1 MAMHRGNWLCFRRQ
15 DGFNLIGLMAILAVM
30 GVTLMATGEVWYT
43 AQQREKE
50 KELLFI
56 GNQFRLALDGYYV
69 HSPDRVRHYPKQ
81 LEDLLKDPRYP
92 STQRYL
98 RKIYRDP
105 VSGSEQ
111 WGLVKGPDGEIYGI
125 HSLSE
130 LPPLKKGDFS
140 LADRSFEGKPKY
152 ADWVFMPVPGQRNG
166 S

>member
-1 MAMHRGNWLCFRRQ
+1 MDSHDVRKSRRQ
-15 DGFNLIGLMAILAVM
+15 SGFNLIGLMAILAVM
-30 GVTLMATGEVWYT
+30 GVTLMATGEVWHT

-56 GNQFRLALDGYYV
+56 GNQFRLALDGYYE
-69 HSPDRVRHYPKQ
+69 HSPDRGRHYPKR
-81 LEDLLKDPRYP
+81 LEDLLKDPRYA

-105 VSGSEQ
+105 FSGSGQ

-130 LPPLKKGDFS
+130 QQPLKKGEFS
-140 LADRSFEGKPKY
+140 LADRSFEGKSKY

-166 S
+166 R